1 MLMPNETTKTNCES
15 LLSFDFP
22 QRKKYSKSSILI
34 RALRET
40 ERSLVQL
47 IKRKS
52 DRAENQRNA
61 VEEKERMFGIYLR
74 LGHVNLLAEDFARAL
89 SAYQR
94 AYKCKRDDF
103 WRDPSALYGLGLCYF
118 HFRTYR
124 PVIDLFCQ
132 LLFSHPYTANSVL
145 SDVHVRLG
153 LSFKS
158 VDNIPL
164 ALKHLTIA
172 FEEGHEECAFP
183 KHFLRFQIAHCF
195 DIAGDVRKAVEEYR
209 KLIDESTVVKFSNHL
224 LAAIYSRL
232 GWISLCTREREP
244 KEHQYQK
251 LKDAEKLLCKARELS
266 PTDSK
271 ANCYLGLCYSE
282 QRRELAKKGAE
293 EQQQPNAANGQQQQP
308 RYNADQAAQNAFVS
322 YRTAIDSD
330 ESDANIW
337 RSIGVLYQQQNQPI
351 DALQAFA
358 CAVQLNDRHFGAWLD
373 LGHLYES
380 HRQYAEALAAYT
392 KALKATSEPPEQL
405 RTRILAIERE
415 LSQIGGPKNYSLL
428 LQQQNQTNRRSDSIL
443 LPSIENAWQLG
454 IPAQVRQRLA
464 DLKNHTILNYRE
476 GSSLWSSQELVADS
490 MQMDSPTTHNRLTPT
505 QRQILQILKVNK
517 DQLEGGSLETTLL
530 YELEQRVPTTAD
542 AREGANDS
550 RNGTTTS
557 PAGHRTAADQ
567 TDVPRPLN
575 QIECRPSSAFPSERR
590 HSPSTF
596 ASPPLQQPHELTL
609 PSSMMSPKEETPM
622 DGEEDEENEESPS
635 SSHKFHRHHKQH
647 IQEEKISSST
657 SSSSDLPPN
666 FSLLAPVNVPVT
678 VSSEEI
684 FDLCKKRASKPDEY
698 FLAPI
703 FDEDVPPPRRPV
715 PSQAPVSKD
724 KLLLKTPLLL
734 VENQKDAS
742 AIELQQY
749 CYAQPIVLI
758 HGLTMA
764 LKIDLSQFST
774 KTLIQTAPEHEVE
787 VRTQFK
793 MPSYDVNLDQMGE
806 STWAIRSSKSWS
818 TISRYGQY
826 QAESFRH
833 SLKEE
838 TEKLRQANPKLFQ
851 QQTPS
856 TSDTPPVDC
865 ASPAPSKKRKTA
877 ASMAAGSGTPTS
889 RGRVEESSPYKIIK
903 FGTNID
909 LSDER
914 KFYVQLKELNKL
926 PAFCRLNS
934 ASNMLSYLGH
944 TVFGMNTVQLYLKV
958 PGCRTP
964 GHLENNSF
972 ASVNVNIGPGE
983 CEWFGVPY
991 EYWPVLENL
1000 CKERNIDFLRGAWWP
1015 SVADLV
1021 KSDVPFYR
1029 FTQKAGDVVWVNGG
1043 CVHWVQSTGWCNNVA
1058 WNVGPMTANQLEMAL
1073 LAHEWNRLNSYQSL
1087 VPMQHL
1093 CWALARDVRFTNQ
1106 KLFNQ
1111 VKHMLIRSLAYCQM
1125 LVDYVAVALKSPIKK
1140 QQRQKGECAHY
1151 CHLCE
1156 VEVFNILFVKEIGGK
1171 WKIFCVQCARRSQC
1185 FNDHVVLQQYS
1196 FEELSSIFDRF
1207 QLCPAKS
1214 ALIC

>member
-1 MLMPNETTKTNCES
+1 MVRIGGSTPEGRHIHENDYYTKNGEFRIDKEGSATMLNC
-15 LLSFDFP
+15 L
-22 QRKKYSKSSILI
+22 
-34 RALRET
+34 
-40 ERSLVQL
+40 
-47 IKRKS
+47 
-52 DRAENQRNA
+52 
-61 VEEKERMFGIYLR
+61 M
-74 LGHVNLLAEDFARAL
+74 
-89 SAYQR
+89 
-94 AYKCKRDDF
+94 YK
-103 WRDPSALYGLGLCYF
+103 LCYHRF
-118 HFRTYR
+118 GAVHTEHGRPTGYDRVRHAEIGNKNFDLRHLEEAYTSEHWIVRVFRVLK
-124 PVIDLFCQ
+124 PVIELFCQ
-132 LLFSHPYTANSVL
+132 LLFSHPHTANSIL
-145 SDVHVRLG
+145 ADVHARLG

-158 VDNIPL
+158 VDNISL

-172 FEEGHEECAFP
+172 FEDGQEESAFP

-195 DIAGDVRKAVEEYR
+195 DISGDVRKAVEEYR
-209 KLIDESTVVKFSNHL
+209 KLIDDSAVAKFGNQL
-224 LAAIYSRL
+224 LAAIYCRL
-232 GWISLCTREREP
+232 GWISLCAREREP
-244 KEHQYQK
+244 QEHQYQK
-251 LKDAEKLLCKARELS
+251 LKDAEKLLCKAREFS

-282 QRRELAKKGAE
+282 QRRELAKKVE
-293 EQQQPNAANGQQQQP
+293 EEPQNTPNGQQQHIHQP

-373 LGHLYES
+373 LGHLYEN
-380 HRQYAEALAAYT
+380 HRQYAEALAAYI
-392 KALKATSEPPEQL
+392 KALQASTEPPEQL
-405 RTRILAIERE
+405 RTRIFAIEHE

-428 LQQQNQTNRRSDSIL
+428 LHQQHQTNRRSDLIL
-443 LPSIENAWQLG
+443 LPTIENAWQLG

-464 DLKNHTILNYRE
+464 DLKNHTVLNYRE
-476 GSSLWSSQELVADS
+476 GSPLWSMQELIADS
-490 MQMDSPTTHNRLTPT
+490 MQMDSPITSNKLTPT
-505 QRQILQILKVNK
+505 QRQILQILKINK
-517 DQLEGGSLETTLL
+517 DQFEGGSLETTLL
-530 YELEQRVPTTAD
+530 HELEQRVPSPSPAD
-542 AREGANDS
+542 DGPKNGE
-550 RNGTTTS
+550 RNATS
-557 PAGHRTAADQ
+557 PTGGPMAETAAVSQ
-567 TDVPRPLN
+567 RLKRLESP
-575 QIECRPSSAFPSERR
+575 SAFSKCDRR
-590 HSPSTF
+590 PSPSTLAF
-596 ASPPLQQPHELTL
+596 PTAASSSSLQQELPL
-609 PSSMMSPKEETPM
+609 PSSMMSPKEEVPM
-622 DGEEDEENEESPS
+622 EEDEENESPS
-635 SSHKFHRHHKQH
+635 TSHQYHRHHKHQ

-657 SSSSDLPPN
+657 SFSSDLPPN
-666 FSLLAPVNVPVT
+666 FSLLAPVHVPVT

-684 FDLCKKRASKPDEY
+684 FDLCKKRVAKPDEY

-703 FDEDVPPPRRPV
+703 FDEDVPPPRKPI
-715 PSQAPVSKD
+715 PSQTPMLKD
-724 KLLLKTPLLL
+724 KLLLKTPLVL

-749 CYAQPIVLI
+749 CYNQPIVLI

-787 VRTQFK
+787 VRTQYK

-806 STWAIRSSKSWS
+806 PTWAIRSSKSWS

-851 QQTPS
+851 QQTPT
-856 TSDTPPVDC
+856 TSEVPIADNVSPV
-865 ASPAPSKKRKTA
+865 PSKKRKATAATA
-877 ASMAAGSGTPTS
+877 ASMAAGSGTPTG
-889 RGRVEESSPYKIIK
+889 RGRVEESSGPYKIIK

-914 KFYVQLKELNKL
+914 KFYAQLKELNKL
-926 PAFCRLNS
+926 PAFCRLHS

-944 TVFGMNTVQLYLKV
+944 TVYGMNTVQLYLKV

-972 ASVNVNIGPGE
+972 ASINVNIGPGE

-991 EYWPVLENL
+991 EYWPGLENM
-1000 CKERNIDFLRGAWWP
+1000 CKDRSIDFLRGAWWP
-1015 SVADLV
+1015 GVTDLI
-1021 KSDVPFYR
+1021 KADVPFYR

-1073 LAHEWNRLNSYQSL
+1073 QAHEWNRLNSYQSL

-1093 CWALARDVRFTNQ
+1093 CWSLARDVRFTNQ
-1106 KLFNQ
+1106 KLFNL

-1207 QLCPAKS
+1207 QLYPAKPT
-1214 ALIC
+1214 LIC